1 MNSLRH
7 EKDNLLV
14 YKHYF
19 QLDRKMKTIAI
30 IYIVSWLLLLV
41 VYIISQFQGKKSKKK
56 DNAYEK
62 FLNEHKSKKERI
74 IDKLVY
80 VVMVVLAPLVVFVV
94 PYILIRDMKLKKQER
109 AERECRE
116 KKEKEQ
122 EEHKTDCSTK
132 YSSLVGAKQNQ
143 CSGDFVR
150 IAKSLK
156 KLVKEKSYHEII
168 KLLDK
173 ASLPSEMKLE
183 VQECEHQGSG
193 AASRL
198 FIDNPENAR
207 DYNIFEYLKF
217 EDSPMGAWQAYLL
230 CQIRHYLPL
239 WWHANYNRRD
249 YIYTREDFADIT
261 HFIDRGFN
269 VDVLNGYNVNPEI
282 YGKEGKYYITCC
294 FWTEFGG
301 LRREFVEI
309 SLEDNRF
316 ESLFVFDDK
325 VLYEYQC
332 GIMF

>member
-1 MNSLRH
+1 
-7 EKDNLLV
+7 
-14 YKHYF
+14 
-19 QLDRKMKTIAI
+19 MKTIVIVYA
-30 IYIVSWLLLLV
+30 VSWLILLI
-41 VYIISQFQGKKSKKK
+41 VYIISLFQDKKSRKKEDVLK
-56 DNAYEK
+56 K

-74 IDKLVY
+74 IDKFVY
-80 VVMVVLAPLVVFVV
+80 VVMVLFAPLVVFVV

-122 EEHKTDCSTK
+122 EKRKTDCSSN
-132 YSSLVGAKQNQ
+132 YSTMVGAKQNQ
-143 CSGDFVR
+143 CRDDYVR
-150 IAKSLK
+150 MAKSLK
-156 KLVKEKSYHEII
+156 KLVEEKSYQDII

-173 ASLPSEMKLE
+173 VSLPSAMKLG

-193 AASRL
+193 ATSRL
-198 FIDNPENAR
+198 FIDSPENAR
-207 DYNIFEYLKF
+207 DYNIFEHLKF

-239 WWHANYNRRD
+239 WWHANYDRRD

-269 VDVLNGYNVNPEI
+269 VDVLKDFNVNPEI
-282 YGKEGKYYITCC
+282 YGKEGKYYISCC

-309 SLEDNRF
+309 SLDSNRF

>member
-1 MNSLRH
+1 
-7 EKDNLLV
+7 
-14 YKHYF
+14 
-19 QLDRKMKTIAI
+19 MKTIVIVYA
-30 IYIVSWLLLLV
+30 VSWLILLI
-41 VYIISQFQGKKSKKK
+41 VYIISLFQDKKSRKKEDALK
-56 DNAYEK
+56 K

-80 VVMVVLAPLVVFVV
+80 VVMVLFAPLVVFVV
-94 PYILIRDMKLKKQER
+94 PYVLIRDMKLKKQER

-122 EEHKTDCSTK
+122 EKRKTDCSSK
-132 YSSLVGAKQNQ
+132 YSTMVGAKQNQ
-143 CSGDFVR
+143 CRDDYVR
-150 IAKSLK
+150 MAKSLK
-156 KLVKEKSYHEII
+156 KLVEEKSYQDII

-173 ASLPSEMKLE
+173 VSLPSAMKLG

-193 AASRL
+193 ATSRL
-198 FIDNPENAR
+198 FIDSPENAR
-207 DYNIFEYLKF
+207 DYNIFEHLKF

-239 WWHANYNRRD
+239 WWHANYDRRD

-269 VDVLNGYNVNPEI
+269 VDVLKDYDVNPEI
-282 YGKEGKYYITCC
+282 YGKEGKYYISCC

-309 SLEDNRF
+309 SLESNRF

-332 GIMF
+332 GILL

>member
-1 MNSLRH
+1 
-7 EKDNLLV
+7 
-14 YKHYF
+14 
-19 QLDRKMKTIAI
+19 MKTIVIVYA
-30 IYIVSWLLLLV
+30 VSWLILLI
-41 VYIISQFQGKKSKKK
+41 VYIISLFQDKKSRKKEDVLK
-56 DNAYEK
+56 K

-74 IDKLVY
+74 IDKFVY
-80 VVMVVLAPLVVFVV
+80 VVMVLFAPLVVFVV

-122 EEHKTDCSTK
+122 EKRKTDCSSN
-132 YSSLVGAKQNQ
+132 YSTMVGAKQNQ
-143 CSGDFVR
+143 CRDDYVR
-150 IAKSLK
+150 MAKSLK
-156 KLVKEKSYHEII
+156 KLVEEKSYQDII

-173 ASLPSEMKLE
+173 VSLPSAMKLG

-193 AASRL
+193 ATSRL
-198 FIDNPENAR
+198 FIDSPENAR
-207 DYNIFEYLKF
+207 DYNIFEHLKF

-230 CQIRHYLPL
+230 CQIRHYHPL
-239 WWHANYNRRD
+239 WWHANYDRRD

-269 VDVLNGYNVNPEI
+269 VDVLKDFNVNPEI
-282 YGKEGKYYITCC
+282 YGKEGKYYISCC

-309 SLEDNRF
+309 SLESNRF

>member
-1 MNSLRH
+1 
-7 EKDNLLV
+7 
-14 YKHYF
+14 
-19 QLDRKMKTIAI
+19 
-30 IYIVSWLLLLV
+30 
-41 VYIISQFQGKKSKKK
+41 
-56 DNAYEK
+56 
-62 FLNEHKSKKERI
+62 
-74 IDKLVY
+74 
-80 VVMVVLAPLVVFVV
+80 
-94 PYILIRDMKLKKQER
+94 MKLKKQER

-122 EEHKTDCSTK
+122 EKRKTDCSSN
-132 YSSLVGAKQNQ
+132 YSTMVGAKQNQ
-143 CSGDFVR
+143 CRDDYVR
-150 IAKSLK
+150 MAKSLK
-156 KLVKEKSYHEII
+156 KLVEEKSYQDII

-173 ASLPSEMKLE
+173 VSLPSAMKLG

-193 AASRL
+193 ATSRL
-198 FIDNPENAR
+198 FIDSPENAR
-207 DYNIFEYLKF
+207 DYNIFEHLKF

-239 WWHANYNRRD
+239 WWHANYDRRD

-269 VDVLNGYNVNPEI
+269 VDVLKDFNVNPEI
-282 YGKEGKYYITCC
+282 YGKEGKYYISCC

-309 SLEDNRF
+309 SLESNRF

>member
-1 MNSLRH
+1 
-7 EKDNLLV
+7 
-14 YKHYF
+14 
-19 QLDRKMKTIAI
+19 MKTIVIVYA
-30 IYIVSWLLLLV
+30 VSWLILLIE
-41 VYIISQFQGKKSKKK
+41 YIISLFQDKKSRKKEDVLK
-56 DNAYEK
+56 K

-74 IDKLVY
+74 IDKFVY
-80 VVMVVLAPLVVFVV
+80 VVMVLFAPLVVFVV

-122 EEHKTDCSTK
+122 EKRKTDCSSN
-132 YSSLVGAKQNQ
+132 YSTMVGAKQNQ
-143 CSGDFVR
+143 CRDDYVR
-150 IAKSLK
+150 MAKSLK
-156 KLVKEKSYHEII
+156 KLVEEKSYQDII

-173 ASLPSEMKLE
+173 VSLPSAMKLG

-193 AASRL
+193 ATSRL
-198 FIDNPENAR
+198 FIDSPENAR
-207 DYNIFEYLKF
+207 DYNIFEHLKF

-239 WWHANYNRRD
+239 WWHANYDRRD

-269 VDVLNGYNVNPEI
+269 VDVLKDFNVNPEI
-282 YGKEGKYYITCC
+282 YGKEGKYYISCC

-309 SLEDNRF
+309 SLESNRF

>member
-1 MNSLRH
+1 
-7 EKDNLLV
+7 
-14 YKHYF
+14 
-19 QLDRKMKTIAI
+19 MKTIVIVYA
-30 IYIVSWLLLLV
+30 VSWLILLI
-41 VYIISQFQGKKSKKK
+41 VYIISLFQDKKSRKKEDVLK
-56 DNAYEK
+56 K

-74 IDKLVY
+74 IDKFVY
-80 VVMVVLAPLVVFVV
+80 VVMVLFAPLVVFVV

-122 EEHKTDCSTK
+122 EKRKTDCSSN
-132 YSSLVGAKQNQ
+132 YSTMVGAKQNQ
-143 CSGDFVR
+143 CRDDYVR
-150 IAKSLK
+150 MAKSLK
-156 KLVKEKSYHEII
+156 KLVEEKSYQDII

-173 ASLPSEMKLE
+173 VSLPSAMKLG

-193 AASRL
+193 ATSRL
-198 FIDNPENAR
+198 FIDSPENAR
-207 DYNIFEYLKF
+207 DYNIFEHLKF

-239 WWHANYNRRD
+239 WWHANYDRRD

-269 VDVLNGYNVNPEI
+269 VDVLKDFNVNPEI
-282 YGKEGKYYITCC
+282 YGKEGKYYISCC

-309 SLEDNRF
+309 SLESNRF

>member
-1 MNSLRH
+1 
-7 EKDNLLV
+7 
-14 YKHYF
+14 
-19 QLDRKMKTIAI
+19 MKTIVIVYA
-30 IYIVSWLLLLV
+30 VSWLILLI
-41 VYIISQFQGKKSKKK
+41 VYIISLFQDKKSCKKEDVLK
-56 DNAYEK
+56 K

-80 VVMVVLAPLVVFVV
+80 VVMVLFAPLVVFVV

-122 EEHKTDCSTK
+122 EKRKTDCSSN
-132 YSSLVGAKQNQ
+132 YSTMVGAKQNQ
-143 CSGDFVR
+143 CRDDYVR
-150 IAKSLK
+150 MAKSLK
-156 KLVKEKSYHEII
+156 KLVEEKSYQDII

-173 ASLPSEMKLE
+173 VSLPSAMKLG

-193 AASRL
+193 ATSRL
-198 FIDNPENAR
+198 FIDSPENAR
-207 DYNIFEYLKF
+207 DYNIFEHLKF

-230 CQIRHYLPL
+230 CQIRYYLPL
-239 WWHANYNRRD
+239 WWHANYDRRD

-269 VDVLNGYNVNPEI
+269 VDVLKDYDVNPEI
-282 YGKEGKYYITCC
+282 YGKEGKYYISCC

-309 SLEDNRF
+309 SLESNRF

-332 GIMF
+332 GILF

>member
-1 MNSLRH
+1 
-7 EKDNLLV
+7 
-14 YKHYF
+14 
-19 QLDRKMKTIAI
+19 MKTIVIVYA
-30 IYIVSWLLLLV
+30 VSWLILLI
-41 VYIISQFQGKKSKKK
+41 VYIISLFQDKKSRKKEDVLK
-56 DNAYEK
+56 K

-74 IDKLVY
+74 IDKFVY
-80 VVMVVLAPLVVFVV
+80 VVMVLFAPLVVFVV

-122 EEHKTDCSTK
+122 EKRKTDCSSN
-132 YSSLVGAKQNQ
+132 YSTMVGAKQNQ
-143 CSGDFVR
+143 CRDDYVR
-150 IAKSLK
+150 MAKSLK
-156 KLVKEKSYHEII
+156 KLVEEKSYQDII

-173 ASLPSEMKLE
+173 VSLPSAMKLG

-193 AASRL
+193 ATSRL
-198 FIDNPENAR
+198 FIDSPENAR
-207 DYNIFEYLKF
+207 DYNIFEHLKF

-239 WWHANYNRRD
+239 WWHANYDRRD

-269 VDVLNGYNVNPEI
+269 VDVLKDYDVNPEI
-282 YGKEGKYYITCC
+282 YGKEGKYYISCC

-309 SLEDNRF
+309 SLESNRF

>member
-1 MNSLRH
+1 
-7 EKDNLLV
+7 
-14 YKHYF
+14 
-19 QLDRKMKTIAI
+19 MKTIVIVYA
-30 IYIVSWLLLLV
+30 VSWLILLI
-41 VYIISQFQGKKSKKK
+41 VYIISLFQDKKSRKKEDALK
-56 DNAYEK
+56 K

-80 VVMVVLAPLVVFVV
+80 VVMVLFAPLVVFIV

-122 EEHKTDCSTK
+122 EKRKTDCSSK
-132 YSSLVGAKQNQ
+132 YSTMVGAKQNQ
-143 CSGDFVR
+143 CRDDYVR
-150 IAKSLK
+150 MAKSLK
-156 KLVKEKSYHEII
+156 KLVEEKSYQDII

-173 ASLPSEMKLE
+173 VSLPSAMKLG

-193 AASRL
+193 ATSRL
-198 FIDNPENAR
+198 FIDSPENAR
-207 DYNIFEYLKF
+207 DYNIFEHLKF

-239 WWHANYNRRD
+239 WWHANYDRRD

-269 VDVLNGYNVNPEI
+269 VDVLKDYDVNPEI
-282 YGKEGKYYITCC
+282 YGKEGKYYISCC

-309 SLEDNRF
+309 SLESNRF

-332 GIMF
+332 GILF

>member
-1 MNSLRH
+1 
-7 EKDNLLV
+7 
-14 YKHYF
+14 
-19 QLDRKMKTIAI
+19 MKTIVIVYA
-30 IYIVSWLLLLV
+30 VSWLILLI
-41 VYIISQFQGKKSKKK
+41 VYIISLFQDKKSRKKEDALK
-56 DNAYEK
+56 K

-74 IDKLVY
+74 IDKFVY
-80 VVMVVLAPLVVFVV
+80 VVMVLFAPLVVFVV

-109 AERECRE
+109 AEMECRE

-122 EEHKTDCSTK
+122 EKRKTDCSSN
-132 YSSLVGAKQNQ
+132 YSTMVGAKQNQ
-143 CSGDFVR
+143 CRDDYVR
-150 IAKSLK
+150 MAKSLK
-156 KLVKEKSYHEII
+156 KLVEEKSYQDII

-173 ASLPSEMKLE
+173 VSLPSAMKLG

-193 AASRL
+193 ATSRL
-198 FIDNPENAR
+198 FIDSPENAR
-207 DYNIFEYLKF
+207 DYNIFEHLKF

-239 WWHANYNRRD
+239 WWHANYDRRD

-269 VDVLNGYNVNPEI
+269 VDVLKDFNVNPEI
-282 YGKEGKYYITCC
+282 YGKEGKYYISCC

-309 SLEDNRF
+309 SLESNRF

>member
-1 MNSLRH
+1 ML
-7 EKDNLLV
+7 
-14 YKHYF
+14 
-19 QLDRKMKTIAI
+19 I
-30 IYIVSWLLLLV
+30 
-41 VYIISQFQGKKSKKK
+41 VYIISLFQDKKSRKKEDVLK
-56 DNAYEK
+56 K

-74 IDKLVY
+74 IDKFVY
-80 VVMVVLAPLVVFVV
+80 VVMVLFAPLVVFVV

-122 EEHKTDCSTK
+122 EKRKTDCSSN
-132 YSSLVGAKQNQ
+132 YSTMVGAKQNQ
-143 CSGDFVR
+143 CRDDYVR
-150 IAKSLK
+150 MAKSLK
-156 KLVKEKSYHEII
+156 KLVEEKSYQDII

-173 ASLPSEMKLE
+173 VSLPSAMKLG

-193 AASRL
+193 ATSRL
-198 FIDNPENAR
+198 FIDSPENAR
-207 DYNIFEYLKF
+207 DYNIFEHLKF

-239 WWHANYNRRD
+239 WWHANYDRRD

-269 VDVLNGYNVNPEI
+269 VDVLKDFNVNPEI
-282 YGKEGKYYITCC
+282 YGKEGKYYISCC

-309 SLEDNRF
+309 SLESNRF

>member
-1 MNSLRH
+1 MNSLRN

-14 YKHYF
+14 YKYYF
-19 QLDRKMKTIAI
+19 QSDRRMKTIAI

-41 VYIISQFQGKKSKKK
+41 VYVISQFQDKKSKKK

-62 FLNEHKSKKERI
+62 FLNEHKSKKEKI
-74 IDKLVY
+74 LDKLVY
-80 VVMVVLAPLVVFVV
+80 VVMAVFAPLAVFVV
-94 PYILIRDMKLKKQER
+94 PYILIRDMKLKKQEK

-132 YSSLVGAKQNQ
+132 YSTLVGAKQNQ
-143 CSGDFVR
+143 CSDDFVR

-156 KLVKEKSYHEII
+156 ALVKEKSYQDII

-173 ASLPSEMKLE
+173 ASLPMAMMLG

-193 AASRL
+193 ASSRL
-198 FIDNPENAR
+198 FIDSPRNAR

-230 CQIRHYLPL
+230 CRIRHYLPL

-249 YIYTREDFADIT
+249 YIYTREDFSDIT
-261 HFIDRGFN
+261 HFIDKGFN

-282 YGKEGKYYITCC
+282 YGKEGKYYI
-294 FWTEFGG
+294 
-301 LRREFVEI
+301 
-309 SLEDNRF
+309 
-316 ESLFVFDDK
+316 
-325 VLYEYQC
+325 
-332 GIMF
+332 

>member
-1 MNSLRH
+1 
-7 EKDNLLV
+7 
-14 YKHYF
+14 
-19 QLDRKMKTIAI
+19 MKTIVIVYA
-30 IYIVSWLLLLV
+30 VSWLILLI
-41 VYIISQFQGKKSKKK
+41 VYIISLFQDKKSRKKEDALK
-56 DNAYEK
+56 K
-62 FLNEHKSKKERI
+62 FLDEHKSKKERI
-74 IDKLVY
+74 IDKFVY
-80 VVMVVLAPLVVFVV
+80 VVMVLFAPLVVFVV

-109 AERECRE
+109 AEMECRE

-122 EEHKTDCSTK
+122 EKRKTDCSSN
-132 YSSLVGAKQNQ
+132 YSTMVGAKQNQ
-143 CSGDFVR
+143 CRDDYVR

-156 KLVKEKSYHEII
+156 KLVEEKSYQDII

-173 ASLPSEMKLE
+173 VSLPSAMKLG

-193 AASRL
+193 ATSRL
-198 FIDNPENAR
+198 FIDSPENAR
-207 DYNIFEYLKF
+207 DYNIFEHLKF

-239 WWHANYNRRD
+239 WWHANYDRRD

-269 VDVLNGYNVNPEI
+269 VDVLKDFNVNPEI
-282 YGKEGKYYITCC
+282 YGKEGKYYISCC

-309 SLEDNRF
+309 SLESNRF